1 MDFKQ
6 KMAIINSYKKIIAEI
21 YPKCPDNCGI
31 YILTREE
38 NGFKY
43 AYIGQ
48 AKKILTRIAQH
59 LTGHQ
64 HIDLSLKSHK
74 FYCENN
80 KTGWNIDWLLCE
92 EKDLDC
98 LEQEYILK
106 YHKNGYQ
113 LRNKTAG
120 GQGTG
125 KFEIAETRPKKG
137 YYDGVAYGEKKT
149 KRKANEFF
157 EKYLDYSIKE
167 PKNKIK
173 ERKFTEFAEFLKG
186 AENERQIEKNR
197 EI

>member
-1 MDFKQ
+1 MDFRQ
-6 KMAIINSYKKIIAEI
+6 KMAIINSYKKIIKEL
-21 YPKCPDNCGI
+21 YPKCPDACGI

-38 NGFKY
+38 NGFRY
-43 AYIGQ
+43 AYVGQ
-48 AKKILTRIAQH
+48 AKKILTRLAQH

-80 KTGWNIDWLLCE
+80 STGWMIEWFLCE
-92 EKDLDC
+92 EKDLDR

-113 LRNKTAG
+113 MRNKTAG
-120 GQGTG
+120 GQGVG

-167 PKNKIK
+167 PRNKIK
-173 ERKFTEFAEFLKG
+173 ERKFAEFEKFLKG
-186 AENERQIEKNR
+186 GESEIEQGGKNQ
-197 EI
+197 